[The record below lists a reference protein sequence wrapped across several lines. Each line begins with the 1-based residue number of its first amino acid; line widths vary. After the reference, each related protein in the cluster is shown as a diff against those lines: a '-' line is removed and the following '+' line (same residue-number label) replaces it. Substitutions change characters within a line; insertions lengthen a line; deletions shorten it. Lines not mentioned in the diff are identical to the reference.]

1 MSEITVS
8 GVPGLP
14 EIARGANLATLI
26 AAAVPDLA
34 DGDILVV
41 TSKIISKAEGRVIS
55 ADRDDAIAA
64 ETVRVVARRGAT
76 TIAQTRHGLVLAAA
90 GVDRSNTAPGTVVLL
105 PEDPD
110 GSARRLRKSIGEL
123 TGANIG
129 VLVTDTMGR
138 PWRNGQTDVAIGAA
152 GLLPLR
158 DHRGQ
163 ADGFGNTLEVTVA
176 AVADEIAAAAELV
189 KGKTD
194 QVPVAV
200 VRGLP
205 ELVIAAGAGPQSPTP
220 AADRDPGGD
229 GPGAAALIRPAAED
243 MFRLG
248 AADVLAERRT
258 VRDFT
263 DEQVDKAAVRR
274 AIAAALTAPAPHHSQ
289 PWRFAIV
296 DSAAARIRL
305 LDDMLA
311 AWVADLHGDGFTEE
325 QIARRTRRGET
336 LRRAPLIIVPCLL
349 ADAAHTYPD
358 RRRNAAERA
367 MFLVAMGAGVQ
378 NLLVAL
384 AVEGL
389 GSCWVSSTLFCG
401 PIAAAALDLPEDWE
415 PMGAVGV
422 GRAAAPPAP
431 RPDRDPASFLV
442 VRLPHSCERRWSL
455 AAHANEFDPCS
466 RARAVQSERQLSNS
480 DWPPRCFAWPDVAML
495 AA

>member
-1 MSEITVS
+1 MSELTVT

-14 EIARGANLATLI
+14 EISAGDSLADLI
-26 AAAVPDLA
+26 VAASPGLA

-55 ADRDDAIAA
+55 ADREEAIAA
-64 ETVRVVARRGAT
+64 ETVRVVARRGPT

-110 GSARRLRKSIGEL
+110 ESARRLRKAITGL
-123 TGANIG
+123 TGKTIG

-138 PWRNGQTDVAIGAA
+138 PWRNGQTDAAIGAA
-152 GLLPLR
+152 GVVPLR

-163 ADGFGNTLEVTVA
+163 ADSFGNVLEVTVA

-189 KGKTD
+189 KGKSD
-194 QVPVAV
+194 QVPVAI
-200 VRGLP
+200 VRGLG
-205 ELVIAAGAGPQSPTP
+205 ELVIAAGRDQGGAEVGGSSAGG
-220 AADRDPGGD
+220 DRSGD
-229 GPGAAALIRPAAED
+229 GPGAAALVRPAAED

-263 DEQVDKAAVRR
+263 AEPVDPAAVRR
-274 AIAAALTAPAPHHSQ
+274 AISAAVTAPAPHHSQ

-296 DSAAARIRL
+296 ESGQARTRL

-311 AWVADLHGDGFTEE
+311 AWVADLRGDGFTEE
-325 QIARRTRRGET
+325 QIARRTRRGEP
-336 LRRAPLIIVPCLL
+336 LRRAPLMIVPCLL

-358 RRRNAAERA
+358 ERRNASERA

-401 PIAAAALDLPEDWE
+401 PVAAAALDLPDGWE

-422 GRAAAPPAP
+422 GHAATPPAP
-431 RPDRDPASFLV
+431 RPDRNPEAFTV
-442 VRLPHSCERRWSL
+442 
-455 AAHANEFDPCS
+455 
-466 RARAVQSERQLSNS
+466 AR
-480 DWPPRCFAWPDVAML
+480 
-495 AA
+495 